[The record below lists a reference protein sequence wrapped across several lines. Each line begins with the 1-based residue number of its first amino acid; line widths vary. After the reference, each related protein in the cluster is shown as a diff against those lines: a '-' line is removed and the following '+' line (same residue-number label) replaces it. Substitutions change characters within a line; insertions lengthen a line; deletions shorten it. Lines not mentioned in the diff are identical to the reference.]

1 MSLFLKSPL
10 NKINVLIIIDSLD
23 GGGAESQVL
32 MLASG
37 LVEQGLKVSIFVLRG
52 GGELT
57 QKALDLNLCIIEGR
71 FESKRNLKSFFLGF
85 LKLCKV
91 IKKQKIAI
99 VHSFLPLSNFLGS
112 VAGKI
117 SGAKLIITSR
127 RGLIKL
133 NYLKK
138 RWRLL
143 DNISNYCSNIITVN
157 SNAIRDEI
165 EKIDYSYINKIICI
179 HNGLDIK
186 KFNFND
192 SVRNEIR
199 QSLNLNESDF
209 AWIKVANFS
218 AIKGHADLIRAFAK
232 IDSKYSTKLFLIG
245 KDNGSLEE
253 LKELVQ
259 TLRVQNRIKFL
270 GFQNDVPKILSAMD
284 GYICASHTEGFSNA
298 ILEAMASQ
306 LPIIAT
312 SVGGNPEILL
322 NGKYGLLVNP
332 SDQDGMHNSI
342 INLMTN
348 KPLQEKFKVLSYEQI
363 KENYSKESMINN
375 YIGLYKR
382 VLD

>member
-10 NKINVLIIIDSLD
+10 NKINVLIVIDSLD

-37 LVEQGLKVSIFVLRG
+37 LVDKGFKVSIFALRG

-57 QKALDLNLCIIEGR
+57 QKALDLNLNIIEGK
-71 FESKRNLKSFFLGF
+71 FKSKRDLKSFLLGF
-85 LKLCKV
+85 LTLCKV

-127 RGLIKL
+127 RGLLKL

-143 DNISNYCSNIITVN
+143 DNISNYYSNIITIN
-157 SNAIRDEI
+157 SNAIKDEI
-165 EKIDYSYINKIICI
+165 EKKDYFHSNKIVCI

-186 KFNFND
+186 KFNFNH
-192 SVRNEIR
+192 SVRDQIR
-199 QSLNLNESDF
+199 QSLNLNKSDF

-245 KDNGSLEE
+245 KDNSSLDE
-253 LKELVQ
+253 LKELVR
-259 TLRVQNRIKFL
+259 TLQVQNRIKFL
-270 GFQNDVPKILSAMD
+270 GFQNDVPKILCGMD

-306 LPIIAT
+306 LPVIAT
-312 SVGGNPEILL
+312 NVGGNPEILL
-322 NGKYGLLVNP
+322 NGKYGLLINP
-332 SDQDGMHNSI
+332 SDKDGMHNSI

-348 KPLQEKFKVLSYEQI
+348 KSLQEKFKVLSYEQI

>member
-1 MSLFLKSPL
+1 MSLFLKSPR
-10 NKINVLIIIDSLD
+10 NKINVLIVIDSLD

-37 LVEQGLKVSIFVLRG
+37 LADQGIKVSIFALRG

-57 QKALDLNLCIIEGR
+57 QQALNLNLNIIEGK
-71 FESKRNLKSFFLGF
+71 FENKRDLKSFFLGF
-85 LKLCKV
+85 IKLSKV
-91 IKKQKIAI
+91 IKKQKITI

-138 RWRLL
+138 RWRLI
-143 DNISNYCSNIITVN
+143 DNISNYCSNVITVN

-165 EKIDYSYINKIICI
+165 EKKDYLHFNKITCI

-186 KFNFND
+186 KFNFNH
-192 SVRNEIR
+192 SVRDEIR
-199 QSLNLNESDF
+199 QSLDINESDF
-209 AWIKVANFS
+209 VWIKVANFS
-218 AIKGHADLIRAFAK
+218 VIKGHADLIRAFAK
-232 IDSKYSTKLFLIG
+232 IDAKYSTKLFLIG

-259 TLRVQNRIKFL
+259 KLKLQNRIKFL
-270 GFQNDVPKILSAMD
+270 GFQNDVPKILCAMD

-306 LPIIAT
+306 LPVIAT
-312 SVGGNPEILL
+312 NVGGNPEILL

-332 SDQDGMHNSI
+332 SDMDEMHNSI

-348 KPLQEKFKVLSYEQI
+348 KSLQEKLKVLSYEQI
-363 KENYSKESMINN
+363 REKYSKESMINN
-375 YIGLYKR
+375 YINLYKR
-382 VLD
+382 VLG

>member
-10 NKINVLIIIDSLD
+10 NKINVLIVIDSLD
-23 GGGAESQVL
+23 GGGAESQVI

-37 LVEQGLKVSIFVLRG
+37 LVDHGFKVSIFALRG

-57 QKALDLNLCIIEGR
+57 QKALDLNLNIIEGK
-71 FESKRNLKSFFLGF
+71 FESKRDLKSFILGF
-85 LKLCKV
+85 LTLCKV

-117 SGAKLIITSR
+117 SGAKLVITSR

-138 RWRLL
+138 RWRIL

-157 SNAIRDEI
+157 SNAIKDEI
-165 EKIDYSYINKIICI
+165 EKKDYMHLNKIICI

-186 KFNFND
+186 KFNFNH
-192 SVRNEIR
+192 SVRDEIR
-199 QSLNLNESDF
+199 QSLKLSESDF

-218 AIKGHADLIRAFAK
+218 VIKGHTDLIRAFAK
-232 IDSKYSTKLFLIG
+232 IDSKYSTKLFLVG

-253 LKELVQ
+253 LKELVR
-259 TLRVQNRIKFL
+259 TLQVQNRIKFL
-270 GFQNDVPKILSAMD
+270 GFQNDVPKILCAMD

-306 LPIIAT
+306 LPVIAT
-312 SVGGNPEILL
+312 NVGGNPEILL

-332 SDQDGMHNSI
+332 GDKDGMHNSI
-342 INLMTN
+342 INLMIN
-348 KPLQEKFKVLSYEQI
+348 KSLQEKLKLLSYEQLI
-363 KENYSKESMINN
+363 ENYSKESMINN

-382 VLD
+382 ALD

>member
-1 MSLFLKSPL
+1 MSLFLKSPR
-10 NKINVLIIIDSLD
+10 NKINVLIVIDSLD

-37 LVEQGLKVSIFVLRG
+37 LADQGIKVSIFALRG

-57 QKALDLNLCIIEGR
+57 QQALNLNLNIIEGK
-71 FESKRNLKSFFLGF
+71 FENKRDLKSFFLGF
-85 LKLCKV
+85 IKLCKV
-91 IKKQKIAI
+91 IKKQKITI

-138 RWRLL
+138 RWRLI
-143 DNISNYCSNIITVN
+143 DNISNYCSNVITVN

-165 EKIDYSYINKIICI
+165 EKKDYLHFNKITCI

-186 KFNFND
+186 KFNFNH
-192 SVRNEIR
+192 SVRDEIR
-199 QSLNLNESDF
+199 QSLDINESDF
-209 AWIKVANFS
+209 VWIKVANFS
-218 AIKGHADLIRAFAK
+218 VIKGHADLIRAFAK
-232 IDSKYSTKLFLIG
+232 IDAKYSTKLFLIG

-259 TLRVQNRIKFL
+259 KLKLQNRIKFL
-270 GFQNDVPKILSAMD
+270 GFQNDVPKILCAMD

-306 LPIIAT
+306 LPVIAT
-312 SVGGNPEILL
+312 NVGGNPEILL

-332 SDQDGMHNSI
+332 SDMDEMHNSI

-348 KPLQEKFKVLSYEQI
+348 KSLQEKLKVLSYEQI
-363 KENYSKESMINN
+363 REKYSKESMINN
-375 YIGLYKR
+375 YINLYKR
-382 VLD
+382 VLG